1 MNRIFYIVQKEF
13 RQVFR
18 DRNYLR
24 IILLMPIIQI
34 VVLGYAITT
43 DVTHIPVT
51 VVDYDHSQMSRR
63 LVDALDKN
71 MTFDF
76 EGMAASTKSAIRLMD
91 YGKVKLALILPENFE
106 RDLINGE
113 KPSVQAIID
122 GVDGNSAG
130 VILAYVNQLARNLQ
144 QEWLG
149 KSPVLIRQISKAHIT
164 SIETRMWYNASLESK
179 NNIVP
184 GIIATLLTMITTLV
198 TGMSIVREK
207 EIGTLEQLLVTPIRS
222 GELMLGKILP
232 FLVIGFMLVNVSI
245 LAAGLIFGLWPVG
258 SIWNLYVM
266 SFIFSLGT
274 LGVGIFVST
283 ISNTQQQ
290 ALFAAWFFMI
300 FTIMLS
306 GFFIPIQNM
315 PHIIQDI
322 TYLNPL
328 RYFMSVIREIYLKGT
343 PLFYMWK
350 EAAAMFLFGLVTFVL
365 SALRFHK
372 RLS

>member
-1 MNRIFYIVQKEF
+1 MNRILYIIQKEF

-24 IILLMPIIQI
+24 IILVMPVIQI
-34 VVLGYAITT
+34 IVLGYAITT
-43 DVTHIPVT
+43 DVTNIPVA
-51 VVDYDHSQMSRR
+51 VVDYDHSAMSRR
-63 LVDALDKN
+63 MVDALDKN
-71 MTFDF
+71 ITYDF
-76 EGMAASTKSAIRLMD
+76 QGMASSSKAALQLMD
-91 YGKVKLALILPENFE
+91 DGKIKLAVVVPENFE
-106 RDLINGE
+106 KDLINGE
-113 KPSVQAIID
+113 TPLVQAIVD

-130 VILAYVNQLARNLQ
+130 VILAYINQLARKLQ
-144 QEWLG
+144 QEWLL
-149 KSPVLIRQISKAHIT
+149 KSPVLIRQISNAHIT
-164 SIETRMWYNASLESK
+164 SIEPRMWYNASLESK

-207 EIGTLEQLLVTPIRS
+207 EIGTLEQLLVTPIRP
-222 GELMLGKILP
+222 GELMLGKIIP
-232 FLVIGFMLVNVSI
+232 FLGIGFMLVNISI
-245 LAAGLIFGLWPVG
+245 LAAGLIFGLWPLG
-258 SIWNLYVM
+258 SIWNLYIM

-300 FTIMLS
+300 FTLLLS

-315 PHIIQDI
+315 PTIIQDV

-343 PLFYMWK
+343 PLIYMWK
-350 EAAAMFLFGLVTFVL
+350 EAMAMLMFGIVTFVI

>member
-24 IILLMPIIQI
+24 IILLMPVIQI

-51 VVDYDHSQMSRR
+51 VVDYDHSRMSRR

-71 MTFDF
+71 VTFDF
-76 EGMAASTKSAIRLMD
+76 EGMTASSKSAVKLMD
-91 YGKVKLALILPENFE
+91 YGKIKLAIILPEHFQ

-113 KPSVQAIID
+113 KPSIQAIID

-149 KSPVLIRQISKAHIT
+149 ESPVLIRQIRTAHIT

-245 LAAGLIFGLWPVG
+245 LAAGFIFGLWPVG
-258 SIWNLYVM
+258 SIWNLYIM

-343 PLFYMWK
+343 PLLYMWK
-350 EAAAMFLFGLVTFVL
+350 EAAAMFLFGAVTFVL

>member
-1 MNRIFYIVQKEF
+1 MKRIFYIIQKEF

-18 DRNYLR
+18 DKNYLR
-24 IILLMPIIQI
+24 IILVMPVIQI
-34 VVLGYAITT
+34 IVLGYAITT
-43 DVTHIPVT
+43 DVTNIPVA
-51 VVDYDHSQMSRR
+51 VVDYDHSAMSRR
-63 LVDALDKN
+63 MVDALDKN
-71 MTFDF
+71 ITYDF
-76 EGMAASTKSAIRLMD
+76 QGMAPSSKAALELMD
-91 YGKVKLALILPENFE
+91 EGKIKLAVVVPENFE
-106 RDLINGE
+106 KDLINGE
-113 KPSVQAIID
+113 TPLVQAIVD

-130 VILAYVNQLARNLQ
+130 VILAYINQLARRLQ
-144 QEWLG
+144 QEWLL
-149 KSPVLIRQISKAHIT
+149 KSPVLVRQISKVHIT
-164 SIETRMWYNASLESK
+164 SIEPRMWYNASLESK

-207 EIGTLEQLLVTPIRS
+207 EIGTLEQLLVTPIRP
-222 GELMLGKILP
+222 GELMLGKIIP
-232 FLVIGFMLVNVSI
+232 FLGIGFMLVNISI
-245 LAAGLIFGLWPVG
+245 LAAGLIFGLWPLG
-258 SIWNLYVM
+258 SIWNLYIM

-300 FTIMLS
+300 FTLLLS

-315 PHIIQDI
+315 PTIIQDV

-343 PLFYMWK
+343 PLIYMWK
-350 EAAAMFLFGLVTFVL
+350 EAMAMLMFGIVTFVV

>member
-1 MNRIFYIVQKEF
+1 MKRIFYIIQKEF

-18 DRNYLR
+18 DKNYLR
-24 IILLMPIIQI
+24 IILVMPVIQI
-34 VVLGYAITT
+34 IVLGYAITT
-43 DVTHIPVT
+43 DVTNIPVA
-51 VVDYDHSQMSRR
+51 VVDYDHSAMSRR
-63 LVDALDKN
+63 MVDALDKN
-71 MTFDF
+71 ITYDF
-76 EGMAASTKSAIRLMD
+76 QGMAPSSKAALELMD
-91 YGKVKLALILPENFE
+91 DGKIKLAVVVPENFE
-106 RDLINGE
+106 KDLINGE
-113 KPSVQAIID
+113 TPLVQAIVD

-130 VILAYVNQLARNLQ
+130 VILAYINQLARRLQ
-144 QEWLG
+144 QEWLL
-149 KSPVLIRQISKAHIT
+149 KSPVLVRQISKVHIT
-164 SIETRMWYNASLESK
+164 SIEPRMWYNASLESK

-207 EIGTLEQLLVTPIRS
+207 EIGTLEQLLVTPIRP
-222 GELMLGKILP
+222 GELMLGKIIP
-232 FLVIGFMLVNVSI
+232 FLGIGFMLVNISI
-245 LAAGLIFGLWPVG
+245 LAAGLIFGLWPLG
-258 SIWNLYVM
+258 SIWNLYIM

-300 FTIMLS
+300 FTLLLS

-315 PHIIQDI
+315 PTIIQDV

-343 PLFYMWK
+343 PLIYMWK
-350 EAAAMFLFGLVTFVL
+350 EAMAMLMFGIVTFVV